1 MKKTIISGFIISII
15 GAILLA
21 IGLGLKGNKSIVFE
35 DLKPVIADSTDR
47 KSVV

>member
-21 IGLGLKGNKSIVFE
+21 IGFGLKGNKSIVFE
-35 DLKPVIADSTDR
+35 I
-47 KSVV
+47 